1 MQGLSET
8 LKDQLHGAVR
18 AMNLDNFIVR
28 KHRKDVETYA
38 RRERWKQLTEDDV
51 EVLSGNL
58 SGLPSPDEDDE
69 FCRRFDLLILNLQL
83 AILRTNPAQVGYKEK
98 LVSIAKDLE
107 AKSTIPS
114 VAKQLELILDIQTP
128 TWWEGVTLPMLE
140 DVRVRLRALVRFIDP
155 EQAKADVYTNFEDE
169 IGEGAGE
176 YKIVKADQ
184 TLKDYRT
191 RVQRFLRDH
200 RDHITSTPP
209 EEQRAC
215 HAEGHGGAGG
225 HSVLRGGSHTA

>member
-1 MQGLSET
+1 MHKKEFIIFDYCQNLEFFDANPDGYDSKQQEPIKQKIFKRRLELATALQDDEALRGLSET
-8 LKDQLHGAVR
+8 LKDQLHGAVQ

-38 RRERWKQLTEDDV
+38 RRERWKKITEEDA

-83 AILRTNPAQVGYKEK
+83 AILQTNPAQVGYKEK

-114 VAKQLELILDIQTP
+114 VAKQLELILAVQTP

-140 DVRVRLRALVRFIDP
+140 DVRTSHHP
-155 EQAKADVYTNFEDE
+155 
-169 IGEGAGE
+169 G
-176 YKIVKADQ
+176 
-184 TLKDYRT
+184 RT
-191 RVQRFLRDH
+191 AR
-200 RDHITSTPP
+200 
-209 EEQRAC
+209 
-215 HAEGHGGAGG
+215 
-225 HSVLRGGSHTA
+225 

>member
-1 MQGLSET
+1 L
-8 LKDQLHGAVR
+8 
-18 AMNLDNFIVR
+18 N
-28 KHRKDVETYA
+28 
-38 RRERWKQLTEDDV
+38 ED
-51 EVLSGNL
+51 L
-58 SGLPSPDEDDE
+58 LPSPDDDDE

-83 AILRTNPAQVGYKEK
+83 AILQTNPAQVGYKEK

-184 TLKDYRT
+184 ALKDYGW
-191 RVQRFLRDH
+191 
-200 RDHITSTPP
+200 
-209 EEQRAC
+209 AC
-215 HAEGHGGAGG
+215 TW
-225 HSVLRGGSHTA
+225 S